1 MDRSSST
8 PPSGQPPSAAF
19 ADQHRS
25 VDGDGVRVDGERP
38 RAGPPIGGS
47 EGTGVSPSTWE
58 QRPRPR
64 SGSALVIGRW
74 GPASLAE
81 LTADRRQLAV
91 ALHDGARPPGADEG
105 AVEGLLLAYQELTS
119 NALRHGRWPVGVTVS
134 STDTGW
140 LLEVSDAAA
149 DRPPRLAI
157 GRDPGLGG
165 LGLRMVA
172 EMSNAHGWDTDGY
185 RKVVWARFDYTSP

>member
-1 MDRSSST
+1 MDWSSST
-8 PPSGQPPSAAF
+8 PPSGQPPKRPQPVSTGGVAE
-19 ADQHRS
+19 
-25 VDGDGVRVDGERP
+25 DGVRADGVRA
-38 RAGPPIGGS
+38 RAGSPIGGP
-47 EGTGVSPSTWE
+47 EGTDVSPSTWE
-58 QRPRPR
+58 QRPRPA
-64 SGSALVIGRW
+64 SESALVIGEW
-74 GPASLAE
+74 GPAGLAE
-81 LTADRRQLAV
+81 LTADRRQLSA

-134 STDTGW
+134 STDAGW

-149 DRPPRLAI
+149 DRPPSPAI

-172 EMSNAHGWDTDGY
+172 DMSNAHGWDTDGY
-185 RKVVWARFDYTSP
+185 RKVVWARIDFTSP

>member
-1 MDRSSST
+1 M
-8 PPSGQPPSAAF
+8 
-19 ADQHRS
+19 
-25 VDGDGVRVDGERP
+25 
-38 RAGPPIGGS
+38 
-47 EGTGVSPSTWE
+47 SPSPWE

-74 GPASLAE
+74 GPAGLEE
-81 LTADRRQLAV
+81 LTADRRQLSA

-105 AVEGLLLAYQELTS
+105 AVELLLLAYQELTS
-119 NALRHGRWPVGVTVS
+119 NALRHGRRPVGVTVS

-149 DRPPRLAI
+149 DRPPRPAI
-157 GRDPGLGG
+157 DRDPRLGG

-185 RKVVWARFDYTSP
+185 RKVVWARIDYTST